1 MPSSHVPGTADPR
14 HTTIEDE
21 EAVPHRPIQQDAS
34 QADDKHLRQFV
45 RAIVASA
52 IVATIKERERERERE
67 RESLCVSNESTRV

>member
-1 MPSSHVPGTADPR
+1 MPSSHVPGNADPQR
-14 HTTIEDE
+14 TMIEDV
-21 EAVPHRPIQQDAS
+21 EAIPHGPIQQEAS